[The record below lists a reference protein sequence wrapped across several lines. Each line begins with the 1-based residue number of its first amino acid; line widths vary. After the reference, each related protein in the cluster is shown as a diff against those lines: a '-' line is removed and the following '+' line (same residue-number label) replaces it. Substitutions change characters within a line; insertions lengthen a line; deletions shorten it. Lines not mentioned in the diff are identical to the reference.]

1 MNTPHPAQI
10 SLHRPEVIEK
20 LAMVPARRAALMAFV
35 ADAEAE
41 AYLRECLSDL
51 SFSNFKI
58 MRGGI
63 VRAINHL
70 GEQRSP
76 KILIVDVSDVEM
88 PASRV
93 HDLAEV
99 CEPAV
104 TVIAI
109 GKRNDVGL
117 YRDLMKAGISDY
129 IVKPVTPAL
138 LAQALS
144 PKPTA
149 GEIPSIS
156 QKLGKMVAVVGARG
170 GVGTTTLAV
179 NLAWYLADRQCRRI
193 ALVDLD
199 LQNGD
204 CALALNLKPTAG
216 LREAL
221 TNPLRIDSLFLE
233 RAMMTHSERLFV
245 LSSEE
250 PLRDEM
256 EITAE
261 AVDTLLS
268 ELRAQFH
275 YVIADVPRI
284 TATPY
289 RLALDIAD
297 HRIIVADHT
306 LRSVRDAARLRT
318 ALGGSD
324 AAHRNVLVINRSGE
338 GGRREVTLEEMGN
351 YTAIRPKIVI
361 PFQPK
366 LFAAEVG
373 RAKVAAAR
381 RGKFAEAVAALAGEI
396 SGRMPE
402 RRRWWRW
409 AT

>member
-1 MNTPHPAQI
+1 MKTPHPASI
-10 SLHRPEVIEK
+10 SLHHPEVIEK
-20 LAMVPARRAALMAFV
+20 PPKVPASRAALMAFV
-35 ADAEAE
+35 VDAEAE

-51 SFSNFKI
+51 SFSDFQI

-70 GEQRSP
+70 GQQRSP
-76 KILIVDVSDVEM
+76 KILIVDLSDVDM
-88 PASRV
+88 PISRV
-93 HDLAEV
+93 RDLAEV

-144 PKPTA
+144 KPNA
-149 GEIPSIS
+149 GEIPPIS

-179 NLAWYLADRQCRRI
+179 NLAWYLAHRQRRRI

-204 CALALNLKPTAG
+204 CALALDLRPTTG

-221 TNPLRIDSLFLE
+221 TNPLRIDSLFLD
-233 RAMMTHSERLFV
+233 RVMVPHSERLFV

-256 EITAE
+256 EFTAE
-261 AVDTLLS
+261 AVDTLLG

-275 YVIADVPRI
+275 YVIADIPRI

-289 RLALDIAD
+289 RLALDVAD
-297 HRIIVADHT
+297 HRVIVADHT
-306 LRSVRDAARLRT
+306 LRSVRDTARLRT
-318 ALGGSD
+318 ALGGS
-324 AAHRNVLVINRSGE
+324 ASAHRNVLVINRSGE
-338 GGRREVTLEEMGN
+338 TGRREVPLEEMRN
-351 YTAIRPKIVI
+351 YTTMRLKIVI

-366 LFAAEVG
+366 LFAAGAGKARV
-373 RAKVAAAR
+373 VAAQ
-381 RGKFAEAVAALAGEI
+381 RGKFATAVAALAGEI
-396 SGRMPE
+396 SGGMLE
-402 RRRWWRW
+402 RRRWWSW

>member
-1 MNTPHPAQI
+1 MKPPHPASI
-10 SLHRPEVIEK
+10 SLHHPEVIEK
-20 LAMVPARRAALMAFV
+20 SPKGPASRAELMAFV

-41 AYLRECLSDL
+41 AHLRECLLDL
-51 SFSNFKI
+51 SFSDFQVI
-58 MRGGI
+58 RGGI
-63 VRAINHL
+63 ARAIIHL
-70 GEQRSP
+70 GERRSP
-76 KILIVDVSDVEM
+76 NILIVDVSDVDM
-88 PASRV
+88 PISRV
-93 HDLAEV
+93 RDLAEV

-129 IVKPVTPAL
+129 IVKPMTRAL
-138 LAQALS
+138 LKQALS
-144 PKPTA
+144 KPNA
-149 GEIPSIS
+149 GEIPPIS
-156 QKLGKMVAVVGARG
+156 QKLGKMIAVVGARG

-179 NLAWYLADRQCRRI
+179 NLAWYLAHRQSRRI

-221 TNPLRIDSLFLE
+221 TNPLRIDRLFIE
-233 RAMMTHSERLFV
+233 RVMVPHSERLFV

-256 EITAE
+256 EFTAE
-261 AVDTLLS
+261 AVNTLLG

-275 YVIADVPRI
+275 YVIADIPRI
-284 TATPY
+284 TAPAFQ
-289 RLALDIAD
+289 LALDVAD
-297 HRIIVADHT
+297 HRIIIADHT
-306 LRSVRDAARLRT
+306 LRSVRDTARLRT
-318 ALGGSD
+318 ALGGND

-338 GGRREVTLEEMGN
+338 GGRREVPLEEMRN
-351 YTAIRPKIVI
+351 YISMRPKIVM

-366 LFAAEVG
+366 LFAAGAGNATV
-373 RAKVAAAR
+373 VAGR
-381 RGKFAEAVAALAGEI
+381 RGKFATAIEALAGEI
-396 SGRMPE
+396 SGGMPE